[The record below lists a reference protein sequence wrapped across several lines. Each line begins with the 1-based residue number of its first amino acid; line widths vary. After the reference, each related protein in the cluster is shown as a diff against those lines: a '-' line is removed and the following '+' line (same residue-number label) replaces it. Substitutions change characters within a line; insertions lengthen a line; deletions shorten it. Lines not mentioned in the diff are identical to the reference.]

1 MSLSHVRLC
10 RTFGA
15 LVLTGALGMGIAHAQ
30 YVGPNDAGMAA
41 NVSAVL
47 DKPVDDQAV
56 SFQGHLLRKLGHER
70 YVFSDGTGE
79 ITVEIDDD
87 DFPRQ
92 PVDDK
97 TRVEIVGEVD
107 TGRNRAPEIEVK
119 SLRVLQ

>member
-1 MSLSHVRLC
+1 LR

-15 LVLTGALGMGIAHAQ
+15 FVLTGALGLGIAHAQ
-30 YVGPNDAGMAA
+30 YVGPNDASMAA
-41 NVSAVL
+41 DVAAVL
-47 DKPVDDQAV
+47 NKPVDDQTV

-79 ITVEIDDD
+79 TTVEIDDD

-97 TRVEIVGEVD
+97 TRVQIVGEVD
-107 TGRNRAPEIEVK
+107 TGRDRAPEIEVE
-119 SLRVLQ
+119 SLRVIQ